1 MLAGYL
7 NVCAAPTAKKKKKN
21 SHEPYYLFRLE
32 VEHWSLFD

>member
-7 NVCAAPTAKKKKKN
+7 NVCAAPTAKKKL
-21 SHEPYYLFRLE
+21 SRTLPFMFRLE

>member
-7 NVCAAPTAKKKKKN
+7 NVCAAPTAKKKKN